1 MKYTNLEQWKKAVED
16 QRYVV
21 KQVHGYEQ
29 FEALDGDHV
38 VGRWNA
44 EHGYLG
50 EAFPDTMGT
59 GLIPES
65 ELRPSTAADEPWASG
80 HVDTVTGG
88 PVVTETN
95 VTEVK

>member
-38 VGRWNA
+38 VGRWNS

-50 EAFPDTMGT
+50 EVEPT
-59 GLIPES
+59 GPVGFGGAPIDPARHRSRGQLV
-65 ELRPSTAADEPWASG
+65 DEN
-80 HVDTVTGG
+80 G
-88 PVVTETN
+88 PVVTEDN
-95 VTEVK
+95 VTDVKP